1 MIIKSGKIEDVN
13 AIMEIIKEAVIDM
26 EAQEIF
32 QWDNIYQNEEVI
44 SNDIFEGNLY
54 TYCEENIIKGF
65 IVLNEFQDK
74 EYETIK
80 WKHDTN
86 KNLIIH
92 RLCVNPK
99 YKGRGIATALIKY
112 AEEFGENNRDEAI
125 RLDSFIN
132 NPNACRL
139 YSKNGYEKR
148 GIVNFRKG
156 QFWCMEKKLE
166 KNVKK

>member
-1 MIIKSGKIEDVN
+1 MIIKRGKIEDVN
-13 AIMEIIKEAVIDM
+13 TIMEIIKEAVIDM

-32 QWDNIYQNEEVI
+32 QWDHIYPNKEVI
-44 SNDIFEGNLY
+44 NKDIFEGNLY
-54 TYCEENIIKGF
+54 TYCEENITKGF

-80 WKHDTN
+80 WKNDTY

-99 YKGRGIATALIKY
+99 FKGRGIATELIKH
-112 AEEFGENNRDEAI
+112 AEEFGKDNKYEAI

-132 NPNACRL
+132 NSNACRL
-139 YSKNGYEKR
+139 YLKNGYEQR
-148 GIVNFRKG
+148 GIVTFRKG
-156 QFWCMEKKLE
+156 QFWCMEKKLDIG
-166 KNVKK
+166 